1 MFLQAFDRA
10 EVEKDLESWKKFMQ
24 RNDMA
29 DPNKVCARYKSLLL
43 FSSVMSLPRHAQI
56 EPDRLPRQAR
66 DKRKENSPKTS
77 IQQCARLLCVL
88 RVACVLFCQSW
99 RAHWEDNNSIYNN
112 LGTAQRFNLI
122 GRNLFWLILA
132 LSILVENLGS
142 SVEHLW
148 CDRQNQTKPK
158 QNKSKPKPKPK
169 PNKDRIFPIRNLTQ
183 IDFRFCDLET
193 RNCPAQ
199 EKGKRKW
206 LLSRQA
212 ETGQINFADG
222 SQFR

>member
-1 MFLQAFDRA
+1 VE
-10 EVEKDLESWKKFMQ
+10 EVHAAQ
-24 RNDMA
+24 RHGRPEQGMRTIQK
-29 DPNKVCARYKSLLL
+29 PSV
-43 FSSVMSLPRHAQI
+43 FSSVMSLLVPRHAQI

-77 IQQCARLLCVL
+77 IQQRARLFCVL

-148 CDRQNQTKPK
+148 CDRQNQNKTK
-158 QNKSKPKPKPK
+158 QNKTKQ
-169 PNKDRIFPIRNLTQ
+169 NKTKQ
-183 IDFRFCDLET
+183 IKNKTENKTKTESFR
-193 RNCPAQ
+193 
-199 EKGKRKW
+199 
-206 LLSRQA
+206 
-212 ETGQINFADG
+212 
-222 SQFR
+222 